1 MLLGSYLMSCLLSF
15 VGALATFLGG
25 LAAPFTA
32 AAAFTRLISLGS
44 GTVGSGATALRLTAA
59 FDFDAI
65 LAAILGGLGI
75 SLSLFTSL
83 VLRTCL
89 SGASA
94 PLPLYPVTCHPPIR
108 AE

>member
-1 MLLGSYLMSCLLSF
+1 MQRRMLLGSYLMRCLLSL

-32 AAAFTRLISLGS
+32 ASSFTRLISLGS

-75 SLSLFTSL
+75 SLSLFSFHRYEL
-83 VLRTCL
+83 VYQGHQHPCL
-89 SGASA
+89 
-94 PLPLYPVTCHPPIR
+94 YIQ
-108 AE
+108 